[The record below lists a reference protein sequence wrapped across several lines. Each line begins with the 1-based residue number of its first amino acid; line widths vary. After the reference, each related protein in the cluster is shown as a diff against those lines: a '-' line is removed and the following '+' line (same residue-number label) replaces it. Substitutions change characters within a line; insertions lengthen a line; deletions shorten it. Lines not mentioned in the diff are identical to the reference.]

1 MMGVGIGSTFI
12 LFSPL
17 LGMIIWLA
25 FLALGLF
32 VAYLIIRTA
41 INHSRLNQHMEELRF
56 ELSQISHQVRELR
69 DMIDRNKWQS

>member
-1 MMGVGIGSTFI
+1 VGIGSTFI

>member
-1 MMGVGIGSTFI
+1 MGVGIGSTFI

>member
-1 MMGVGIGSTFI
+1 MGIGSTFI